1 MKGIAQRERP
11 AGSHENLSPTS
22 KRIFSSRKKSAQKSE
37 GIKGVEFVRHT
48 HKKKETELLTNMK
61 LFSLNRQ
68 RRQFKRSEGGK
79 STKKIK
85 LVTFLFYKSRDSPDE
100 MPGTWAPATE
110 RSASSPPSSV
120 DDAEVAHRSIFIP
133 PD

>member
-48 HKKKETELLTNMK
+48 KKRNGATDKHETFFFE
-61 LFSLNRQ
+61 
-68 RRQFKRSEGGK
+68 
-79 STKKIK
+79 
-85 LVTFLFYKSRDSPDE
+85 
-100 MPGTWAPATE
+100 PATSSVQALGRRKVDQKNKIGYFFILQVE
-110 RSASSPPSSV
+110 RFSRRNAWNMGSGYRQVGLSPPSSV